1 MQNNERRESVRIRK
15 KNTFQFKKL
24 ENGTT
29 SPLSVE
35 GLIIDYS
42 VAGLRFETDVPLE
55 KKTSLFIQLDL
66 DVLDSDAV
74 DWRGIWET
82 GEAASLNIIGSV
94 MWCIANKNES
104 NVFEVG
110 MRFTQKALER

>member
-1 MQNNERRESVRIRK
+1 MQNEERRESVRISK

-35 GLIIDYS
+35 GLMIDYS
-42 VAGLRFETDVPLE
+42 VAGLRFETDEPLE
-55 KKTSLFIQLDL
+55 KNTSLFIQLDL
-66 DVLDSDAV
+66 DFLDNDAV
-74 DWRGIWET
+74 DWRSIWET
-82 GEAASLNIIGSV
+82 GEAESLNMIGSV
-94 MWCIANKNES
+94 MWCLPNKNES

-110 MRFTQKALER
+110 MRFTQKALGQ

>member
-1 MQNNERRESVRIRK
+1 MQNDERRESVRISRK
-15 KNTFQFKKL
+15 NIFEFKKL

-35 GLIIDYS
+35 GFMIDYS
-42 VAGLRFETDVPLE
+42 VAGLRFKTDAPLE
-55 KKTSLFIQLDL
+55 KNTSLYIQLDL
-66 DVLDSDAV
+66 DVLGSDAV
-74 DWRGIWET
+74 DWRSIWET

-94 MWCIANKNES
+94 MWCIANRNES

-110 MRFTQKALER
+110 MRFTQKALEQ